1 MSIVLATN
9 CTQIEQ
15 AVWDVPA
22 ACAALER
29 VVGAVPIE
37 EHVVERITGV
47 VLDIDHRQAGQAV
60 FQFCR
65 PLIEDIPARHELD
78 RIGPCVTNLT
88 FYVAD
93 GAAAADELVAAGAT
107 VRGHWKTSG
116 GPWLEHMGPGNARR
130 PEDLADGW
138 FMGTRALF
146 GFDFEFSEVP
156 WLDGTKQQYVYP
168 AFTQPR
174 PPDRGRVERL
184 RRLKVL
190 VEDRD
195 RYLDNLTSLIDRGSR
210 SEVYGLIDGPDA
222 RRGRISLRGLE
233 LEYVEPRS
241 GPDLDLLE
249 TVGAGIVTAVFGVRD
264 LEDWPER
271 TFALRDIAGLDIEIE
286 TIGP

>member
-22 ACAALER
+22 ACEALEE

-88 FYVAD
+88 FYVGD
-93 GAAAADELVAAGAT
+93 AAATAEELVAAGAT
-107 VRGHWKTSG
+107 VRGHWATSG

-146 GFDFEFSEVP
+146 GFDFEYSEVP
-156 WLDGTKQQYVYP
+156 WLDGSRQQYVYP

-174 PPDRGRVERL
+174 PPDQGRVDRL
-184 RRLKVL
+184 LRLKVI
-190 VEDRD
+190 VEDLD
-195 RYLDNLTSLIDRGSR
+195 RYLGNITSLIDSGSR
-210 SEVYGLIDGPDA
+210 SEVYARAEGPDG
-222 RRGRISLRGLE
+222 RRARISLRGLE
-233 LEYVEPRS
+233 LEYIEPRS
-241 GPDLDLLE
+241 GSDLDLLQA
-249 TVGAGIVTAVFGVRD
+249 VGPGITAAVFGVRD
-264 LEDWPER
+264 VKAWPER
-271 TFALRDIAGLDIEIE
+271 TFRLREVAGLDIEIE
-286 TIGP
+286 ASAP